1 MGALKFSD
9 ARALAERNKEGFSRT
24 EKHGASTTEAVLVEA
39 GGRLGPL
46 RLTLEAG
53 WTHDECLLEG
63 VGPSADLGGS
73 RLQGHAPL
81 GHRGHGCR

>member
-39 GGRLGPL
+39 GGRLGIL
-46 RLTLEAG
+46 CLTMEAR

-81 GHRGHGCR
+81 GHRSHGCR

>member
-24 EKHGASTTEAVLVEA
+24 EKHEASTAEEVLVEA
-39 GGRLGPL
+39 GARLGPL
-46 RLTLEAG
+46 CLTLEAR
-53 WTHDECLLEG
+53 WTHNERLLEG
-63 VGPSADLGGS
+63 VGPGADLGGS

-81 GHRGHGCR
+81 GYRSHGCR

>member
-9 ARALAERNKEGFSRT
+9 ARALTERNKEGFSRT
-24 EKHGASTTEAVLVEA
+24 EKHGASTTEVVLVEA

-46 RLTLEAG
+46 RLTLETG